1 MKLSHLVH
9 LQLSFLASLI
19 SAQSG
24 NITYNV
30 IASPPTADMSV
41 AVIVDNNIYR
51 LTAPTSGALL
61 YTGSAPAAKSEYHY
75 AIIDSVNQVNASE
88 AFTRTPVLNESTT
101 NEFFNRSISTHQ
113 LNYLPQVYE
122 PVSVIDRIESGLH
135 HLDQI
140 PTIHIWGNQ
149 TAIDLLHK
157 NQLEDLEFE
166 LNLTYYGLN
175 DVHHFENVKVALSGR
190 SSRVIPKLSY
200 TLKMKTKG
208 EDSLYGYKK
217 LKLRALGMDPSYVR
231 ECVSY
236 STLKAVGIPASGF
249 SYTRVFINQKPA
261 GLYGLIETFQ
271 DPWTANVFGG
281 GDANYKSG
289 YLYQGQIAGPN
300 QTVPVFSDLSYYGE
314 NTTLYSLGQYK
325 IKAGTDKDETPDD
338 FKDLQE
344 FTKFINGTTSNTTVE
359 EWEKHLDTEVFTR
372 AMAVENLLGFS
383 DAYMTLFNNFY
394 VYNDPRNP
402 GRYIYIP
409 ADLDTTIGIALYE
422 LDYLLSG
429 DYSKHPGF
437 NMRPL
442 TTKLFSNQ
450 IMLDHYQHVIL
461 NLTQQLINPNTMY
474 PFIDSVVNMIYP
486 DVEWDQTLPGM
497 GTYHLPNM
505 DDMDPGAG
513 AGNDTTSSI
522 FGPGFRTNWTDV
534 PQTFNSSLNGPT
546 NSTTM
551 ESVKGF
557 IARKSSNVLAF
568 YNK

>member
-1 MKLSHLVH
+1 
-9 LQLSFLASLI
+9 
-19 SAQSG
+19 
-24 NITYNV
+24 
-30 IASPPTADMSV
+30 MSV
-41 AVIVDNNIYR
+41 AVVVDNNMYR
-51 LTAPTSGALL
+51 LAAPKAGDLL
-61 YTGSAPAAKSEYHY
+61 YSGSAPAAKNEYHY
-75 AIIDSVNQVNASE
+75 AILDSANQVNASE
-88 AFTRTPVLNESTT
+88 AFTRSPVLNESTA

-113 LNYLPQVYE
+113 LTYLPQIYE
-122 PVSVIDRIESGLH
+122 PVPVIDRIDSNLH

-149 TAIDLLHK
+149 TEVDLLHK

-175 DVHHFENVKVALSGR
+175 DVQHFEKVKVALSGR

-208 EDSLYGYKK
+208 SDSLYGYKK
-217 LKLRALGMDPSYVR
+217 LKLRALGMDPSYMR

-249 SYTRVFINQKPA
+249 SYIRVFINQKPA

-289 YLYQGQIAGPN
+289 YLYQGQIAAPN

-325 IKAGTDKDETPDD
+325 IKAGTDKDETADD

-344 FTKFINGTTSNTTVE
+344 FTKYINSTTSNTTVD

-383 DAYMTLFNNFY
+383 DAYMTLLNNFY
-394 VYNDPRNP
+394 VYNDPKNP

-409 ADLDTTIGIALYE
+409 ADLDTTIGTALYE

-437 NMRPL
+437 NIRPL
-442 TTKLFSNQ
+442 TSKLFSNPV
-450 IMLDHYQHVIL
+450 MLDHYQHVLL
-461 NLTQQLINPNTMY
+461 NLTQQLINPATMY
-474 PFIDSVVNMIYP
+474 PFIDSVVKMIYT
-486 DVEWDQTLPGM
+486 DIEWDQTLPGM
-497 GTYHLPNM
+497 GTLHLPDM
-505 DDMDPGAG
+505 DNIDPGAG
-513 AGNDTTSSI
+513 GNDTASSPPI
-522 FGPGFRTNWTDV
+522 LGPGFRTNWTDV
-534 PQTFNSSLNGPT
+534 PQTFDSSLNGPT
-546 NSTTM
+546 NSTTT

-557 IARKSSNVLAF
+557 IARKSANILAF